1 MPGSKILA
9 PLIAIAAIMVVASAS
24 LAAVLMSGD
33 GDDDGGSSNNAAVIA
48 TPTSKPTA
56 LPATPTV
63 QSGIVIPEALRARF
77 ESLPEKLRTEIL
89 DQLDKGLLR
98 VQQLEQVIRGYEQ
111 RNTGVRVGSVVEADA
126 DSLRLEVYT
135 TGEDVEVAITADTV
149 ITRGPTRIT
158 PADLRNDEMVMVI
171 SRDNGA
177 TAFGIEAL
185 GVQRP

>member
-9 PLIAIAAIMVVASAS
+9 PLIAFAAIMVVASAS

-33 GDDDGGSSNNAAVIA
+33 GNDGGSSNNAAVIA
-48 TPTSKPTA
+48 TPTAEPTA
-56 LPATPTV
+56 SPATPTPP
-63 QSGIVIPEALRARF
+63 SGIVIPEALRARF
-77 ESLPEKLRTEIL
+77 DALPEKLRDEIL
-89 DQLDKGLLR
+89 DQLDRGLLR

-149 ITRGPTRIT
+149 ITRGPTRIAA
-158 PADLRNDEMVMVI
+158 ADLRKDEMVMVI

-185 GVQRP
+185 GVQAP

>member
-9 PLIAIAAIMVVASAS
+9 PLIAIAAVMLVASVS
-24 LAAVLMSGD
+24 LAAVLISGD
-33 GDDDGGSSNNAAVIA
+33 GDDDAGSSSKAAVVA
-48 TPTSKPTA
+48 TPTAEPTA
-56 LPATPTV
+56 VPATPTA
-63 QSGIVIPEALRARF
+63 QSGTVVPEALRARF
-77 ESLPEKLRTEIL
+77 DALPEKLRSEIL

-98 VQQLEQVIRGYEQ
+98 VQQLDQVIRGYEQ
-111 RNTGVRVGSVVEADA
+111 RNAGVRVGSVVEADA

-135 TGEDVEVAITADTV
+135 TGEDVEVAINADTV

-158 PADLRNDEMVMVI
+158 AADLRNDEMVMVI

>member
-33 GDDDGGSSNNAAVIA
+33 GDDGGSSNNAAVIA
-48 TPTSKPTA
+48 TPTVAPTA
-56 LPATPTV
+56 VPATPTPL
-63 QSGIVIPEALRARF
+63 SGNAIPEALRARF
-77 ESLPEKLRTEIL
+77 DTLPEKLRTEIL

-135 TGEDVEVAITADTV
+135 TGEDVQVAINADTV

-158 PADLRNDEMVMVI
+158 AADLRKDEMVMVI

-185 GVQRP
+185 GVQAP